1 MAPHILIIDADANAA
16 RVTSAG
22 IRRVVPEATVV
33 VATDTEAGWLSL
45 QRQPPDVLV
54 IDPPRHS
61 LAGTRLIARLK
72 VAHPEAHVIVLAS
85 ASTPGL
91 RRDLEQLGVH
101 AYLEKPA
108 LLARLNEVLGAVVQR
123 WQLRASAHR
132 LLDAHGMCCERR
144 DTMLDQNAMVAEPLP

>member
-1 MAPHILIIDADANAA
+1 MVPHILIIDADANAA

-22 IRRVVPEATVV
+22 ITRVVPEATVV
-33 VATDTEAGWLSL
+33 VETNTEAGWLSL

-61 LAGTRLIARLK
+61 LGGTRLIARLK
-72 VAHPEAHVIVLAS
+72 AAHPEAHVIVLAS

-91 RRDLEQLGVH
+91 RRALERLGVH

-108 LLARLNEVLGAVVQR
+108 PLARLNEVLGAVVQR
-123 WQLRASAHR
+123 WQPRASAHR
-132 LLDAHGMCCERR
+132 PVGAVGF
-144 DTMLDQNAMVAEPLP
+144 